1 MSPLPG
7 TPDHT
12 REMDIASDKSPL
24 VLLDD
29 SLNQQGSSLL
39 FDNPVD
45 VIECI
50 DIEDVDDALT
60 AIDKARA
67 SGLYAAGFLSY
78 ELAYLLEP
86 KLRHLIHDDRR
97 SPLIWLGLFHEP
109 QRLRFQE
116 TQRYVEALAEGDHSV
131 NQLHLTL
138 AKEKYLQA
146 VDRVKAYIS
155 AGDVYQINLTFKY
168 LFEFV
173 GNPWSLYA
181 RLRRRQR
188 VAHGAFIQTRDVDV
202 LSLSPELF
210 VRVDD
215 GEATVR
221 PMKGTA
227 ARGLTTAEDDALRR
241 WLASDEKSRAENLMI
256 VDLLRN
262 DLGRIAEIGTVNVE
276 DLFSVETYPTLHQ
289 MTSTVTAQWNGEVSA
304 SQLIGNLFPC
314 GSITGAPKVRAI
326 EIIRELES
334 EPRGI
339 YTGAIGMFAPNGDAH
354 FNVAIRTLVIDRT
367 GQGEM
372 GIGSG
377 IVHDSDSIAEYEE
390 CLLKA
395 RFLTEPSSPYAL
407 IETMRWQT
415 GDGYYLLENHLA
427 RLDASAQ
434 HFGVACDLDSV
445 RKALNALVNEFAD
458 KPTRVRLLLDPSGEI
473 TLTHVP
479 ASVPKPGD
487 CLTYVFSDEPVDSRD
502 LYRYHKTTNR
512 ELLDAEH
519 ARLTAAAGC
528 DEVLFLNEK
537 GEVTEGSRSNLFV
550 ELAGRLVTPP
560 VSCGLLDG
568 TLRRSLMD
576 APDSDIVEQVL
587 MPSDLEKAQC
597 VYLGNSVMGL
607 VEARAHTPLKP
618 EKT

>member
-1 MSPLPG
+1 MV
-7 TPDHT
+7 
-12 REMDIASDKSPL
+12 IASDKSPL

-29 SLNQQGSSLL
+29 SLNHEGSSLV
-39 FDNPVD
+39 FENPVD

-50 DIEDVDDALT
+50 GTEDIHDAFT

-67 SGLYAAGFLSY
+67 RGMYAAGYLSY

-97 SPLIWLGLFHEP
+97 SPLIWMGLFHEP
-109 QRLRFQE
+109 KQLDFHETPRF
-116 TQRYVEALAEGDHSV
+116 VKALAKGKHNVE
-131 NQLHLTL
+131 QLRLTL
-138 AKEKYLQA
+138 AKEAYLQM

-168 LFEFV
+168 LFEFA

-181 RLRRRQR
+181 SLRRRQQ
-188 VAHGAFIQTRDVDV
+188 VAHGAFIQTRDFDV
-202 LSLSPELF
+202 LSHSPELF

-215 GEATVR
+215 GVATVR

-227 ARGLTTAEDDALRR
+227 ARGFTATEDEALRQ
-241 WLASDEKSRAENLMI
+241 WLASDAKSRAENLMI

-262 DLGRIAEIGTVNVE
+262 DLGRVAEIGTVNVE

-289 MTSTVTAQWNGEVSA
+289 MTSTVTARWDGEASA
-304 SQLIGNLFPC
+304 SQLIKNLFPC

-326 EIIRELES
+326 EIIRELEQ

-354 FNVAIRTLVIDRT
+354 FNVAIRTLVIDRM
-367 GQGEM
+367 GHGEM

-377 IVHDSDSIAEYEE
+377 IVYDSDSFAEYEE

-395 RFLTEPSSPYAL
+395 RFLTEPSRPYSL
-407 IETMRWQT
+407 IETMRWQA
-415 GDGYYLLENHLA
+415 DSGYFLLEDHLA
-427 RLDASAQ
+427 RLEASAQ
-434 HFGVACDLDSV
+434 HFDIAHDPGSV
-445 RKALNALVNEFAD
+445 REALEALATEFAN
-458 KPTRVRLLLDPSGEI
+458 KTVRVRLLLNQSGEV
-473 TLTHVP
+473 TLTYVP
-479 ASVPKPGD
+479 TSVPKPGD
-487 CLTYVFSDEPVDSRD
+487 RLTFVFSEKPVYSRD

-519 ARLTAAAGC
+519 TKLTDATGC

-537 GEVTEGSRSNLFV
+537 DEVTEGSRSNLFV
-550 ELAGRLVTPP
+550 ELDGRLVTPP

-568 TLRRSLMD
+568 TLRRSLID
-576 APDSDIVEQVL
+576 APDSKIVEQVL
-587 MPSDLEKAQC
+587 FLSDLEKAQRI
-597 VYLGNSVMGL
+597 YLGNSVMGL
-607 VEARAHTPLKP
+607 VEARAHTPIKP
-618 EKT
+618 

>member
-1 MSPLPG
+1 MVI
-7 TPDHT
+7 
-12 REMDIASDKSPL
+12 ESDKSPL

-29 SLNQQGSSLL
+29 SLNHEGNSLV

-50 DIEDVDDALT
+50 DTEDVDDAIT
-60 AIDKARA
+60 TIDKACA

-78 ELAYLLEP
+78 ELGYLLEP
-86 KLRHLIHDDRR
+86 KLRHLIHGDRQ
-97 SPLIWLGLFHEP
+97 SPLIWMGLFQEP
-109 QRLRFQE
+109 QRLEFHETPRFIE
-116 TQRYVEALAEGDHSV
+116 TLAAGNHNVE
-131 NQLHLTL
+131 QLKLTL
-138 AKEKYLQA
+138 TKEAYLQA

-168 LFEFV
+168 LFEFT

-181 RLRRRQR
+181 SLRQRQR
-188 VAHGAFIQTRDVDV
+188 VAHGAFIRTCDFDV

-210 VRVDD
+210 VGVDD
-215 GEATVR
+215 GVATVR

-227 ARGLTTAEDDALRR
+227 ARGLTPVEDEALRR

-262 DLGRIAEIGTVNVE
+262 DLGRVAEIGTVNVE

-289 MTSTVTAQWNGEVSA
+289 MTSTVTARWNGEVSA
-304 SQLIGNLFPC
+304 SELINNLFPC
-314 GSITGAPKVRAI
+314 GSITGAPKVRAM
-326 EIIRELES
+326 EIIRELETVQ
-334 EPRGI
+334 RGI

-354 FNVAIRTLVIDRT
+354 FNVAIRTLVIDRM
-367 GQGEM
+367 GHGEM

-377 IVHDSDSIAEYEE
+377 IVHDSDSSAEYEE

-395 RFLTEPSSPYAL
+395 RFLTEPNSPYSL
-407 IETMRWQT
+407 IETMRWQA
-415 GDGYYLLENHLA
+415 DSGYYLLENHLA
-427 RLDASAQ
+427 RLSTSAQ
-434 HFGVACDLDSV
+434 HFGIPYDPGSV
-445 RKALNALVNEFAD
+445 REALEALATGFTEKTV
-458 KPTRVRLLLDPSGEI
+458 RVRLLLDQLGEV

-479 ASVPKPGD
+479 TSVPKPGD
-487 CLTYVFSDEPVDSRD
+487 HFTYVFSERPVDSQD

-512 ELLDAEH
+512 DLLDAEYT
-519 ARLTAAAGC
+519 RLTEATGC

-550 ELAGRLVTPP
+550 ELDGRLVTPP
-560 VSCGLLDG
+560 ISCGLLDG

-576 APDSDIVEQVL
+576 APDSNIVEQVL
-587 MPSDLEKAQC
+587 LLPDLEKAHRI
-597 VYLGNSVMGL
+597 YLGNSVMGL
-607 VEARAHTPLKP
+607 VEARAQMPNKS
-618 EKT
+618 EKI

>member
-1 MSPLPG
+1 MV
-7 TPDHT
+7 
-12 REMDIASDKSPL
+12 IASDKSPL

-29 SLNQQGSSLL
+29 SLNHEGSSLL
-39 FDNPVD
+39 FENPVD

-50 DIEDVDDALT
+50 DTEDIDNALT

-67 SGLYAAGFLSY
+67 NGLHAAGFLSY

-97 SPLIWLGLFHEP
+97 SPLIWIGLFHEP
-109 QRLRFQE
+109 RRLGFQE
-116 TQRYVEALAEGDHSV
+116 THRFVDALAEGDHSV
-131 NQLHLTL
+131 KQLHLTL

-146 VDRVKAYIS
+146 IDRVKAYIS
-155 AGDVYQINLTFKY
+155 AGDVYQINMTFKY
-168 LFEFV
+168 LFELV

-181 RLRRRQR
+181 SLRQRQR
-188 VAHGAFIQTRDVDV
+188 VAHGAFIQTRDFDV

-215 GEATVR
+215 GKATVR

-227 ARGLTTAEDDALRR
+227 GRGLTTAEDEALRR
-241 WLASDEKSRAENLMI
+241 WLASDKKSRAENLMI

-262 DLGRIAEIGTVNVE
+262 DLGRVAEIGTVNVE

-289 MTSTVTAQWNGEVSA
+289 MTSTVTAHWNGEVTA

-326 EIIRELES
+326 EIIRELET

-339 YTGAIGMFAPNGDAH
+339 YTGAIGMFAPGGDAH

-367 GQGEM
+367 GHGEM

-377 IVHDSDSIAEYEE
+377 IVHDSDPSAEYEE

-395 RFLTEPSSPYAL
+395 HFLTEPSSPYSL
-407 IETMRWQT
+407 IETMRWQAD
-415 GDGYYLLENHLA
+415 GGYYLLENHLA
-427 RLDASAQ
+427 RLEASAQ
-434 HFGVACDLDSV
+434 HFGIAYDPGGV
-445 RKALNALVNEFAD
+445 REALELLATEFAD
-458 KPTRVRLLLDPSGEI
+458 KTLRVRLLLDQSGEI
-473 TLTHVP
+473 TLTHVST
-479 ASVPKPGD
+479 SVPKPGD
-487 CLTYVFSDEPVDSRD
+487 RLTYVFSEKPIDSRD
-502 LYRYHKTTNR
+502 PHRYHKTTNR
-512 ELLDAEH
+512 ELLDAEYT
-519 ARLTAAAGC
+519 RLTAETGC
-528 DEVLFLNEK
+528 DEVLFLNEN

-550 ELAGRLVTPP
+550 ELDGRLMTPP

-576 APDSDIVEQVL
+576 APDSNIVEQVL
-587 MPSDLEKAQC
+587 MPPDLEKAQR

-607 VEARAHTPLKP
+607 IEAMLKG
-618 EKT
+618 

>member
-1 MSPLPG
+1 MA
-7 TPDHT
+7 
-12 REMDIASDKSPL
+12 IASDKSPL

-29 SLNQQGSSLL
+29 SLNHEGSSLL

-50 DIEDVDDALT
+50 DTEDVDDALT
-60 AIDKARA
+60 AIDRART

-97 SPLIWLGLFHEP
+97 SPLIWMGLFHEP
-109 QRLRFQE
+109 RRLRFQE
-116 TQRYVEALAEGDHSV
+116 THSFVEALAERDHSV
-131 NQLHLTL
+131 KQLRLTL

-146 VDRVKAYIS
+146 VERVKAYIS
-155 AGDVYQINLTFKY
+155 AGDVYQINMTFKY
-168 LFEFV
+168 LFELV

-181 RLRRRQR
+181 SLRRRQR
-188 VAHGAFIQTRDVDV
+188 VAHGAFIRTRDLDV

-215 GEATVR
+215 GKATVR

-227 ARGLTTAEDDALRR
+227 ARGLTTVEDDALRH
-241 WLASDEKSRAENLMI
+241 WLVSDEKSRAENLMI

-262 DLGRIAEIGTVNVE
+262 DLGRVAEIGTVNVE

-289 MTSTVTAQWNGEVSA
+289 MTSTVTAHWKGEVSA

-326 EIIRELES
+326 EIIRELET

-354 FNVAIRTLVIDRT
+354 FNVAIRTLVIDRM
-367 GQGEM
+367 GHGEM

-377 IVHDSDSIAEYEE
+377 IVHDSDAIAEYEE

-395 RFLTEPSSPYAL
+395 RFLTEPSSPYSL
-407 IETMRWQT
+407 IETMRWQAD
-415 GDGYYLLENHLA
+415 DGYYLLEYHLA
-427 RLDASAQ
+427 RLEASAQ
-434 HFGVACDLDSV
+434 HFGIAYDPNGT
-445 RKALNALVNEFAD
+445 RGALESLATEFAD
-458 KPTRVRLLLDPSGEI
+458 KTVRVRLLLDQSGEI
-473 TLTHVP
+473 TLSHVP
-479 ASVPKPGD
+479 TLVPKPGD
-487 CLTYVFSDEPVDSRD
+487 CLTYVFSEKPIDSQNP
-502 LYRYHKTTNR
+502 YRYHKTTNR
-512 ELLDAEH
+512 DLLDAEY
-519 ARLTAAAGC
+519 ARLTAETGC
-528 DEVLFLNEK
+528 DEVLFLNEN

-550 ELAGRLVTPP
+550 ELDGRLVTPP

-576 APDSDIVEQVL
+576 EPDSKIVEQVL
-587 MPSDLEKAQC
+587 MPSDLEKVQR

-607 VEARAHTPLKP
+607 IEARALAPPKP